1 MDLKSLI
8 LNPEKET
15 ISIINLDEQ
24 QIGYFLLGQNKIKFL
39 GEKKPPPLIEKQE
52 KQCIS
57 IVITDDSAY
66 LDDFFLAYD
75 KIGCTKLDSSIFFK
89 LFDVI
94 LPEIGIYE
102 FKLVDESYK
111 SLKNCSWYLFDIGFF
126 ITGRTYYEKYGFMNE
141 EHSTPDAKKR
151 ISELRNTTTLNELYL
166 NDQDKLQEIYDKLIL
181 NNDTFKEV
189 SFEDLKEILLKDFIL
204 NYVKPI
210 CESEYNKET
219 YKLLATILYNIKIFL
234 EKKGFSDRWFRKYY
248 PIVEDKLKPEIFI
261 ESGGSHFL
269 NIDIV
274 THSKG
279 GKRKTK
285 IYKKKSKRKTKG
297 KSKNYKKKNNN
308 HIKTNRQ
315 TRRIYL

>member
-15 ISIINLDEQ
+15 ISIINLDGQ

-39 GEKKPPPLIEKQE
+39 GEKKPPPLIEKEE

-57 IVITDDSAY
+57 IIITDDSAY
-66 LDDFFLAYD
+66 LDDFFLSND
-75 KIGCTKLDSSIFFK
+75 KVDCTKLDSSIFFK
-89 LFDVI
+89 LFDVV
-94 LPEIGIYE
+94 LPEIGINE
-102 FKLVDESYK
+102 FKLVDMSYI
-111 SLKNCSWYLFDIGFF
+111 SLNNCSWDLFDIGFL
-126 ITGRTYYEKYGFMNE
+126 IKGRTYYEKYGFMNN
-141 EHSTPDAKKR
+141 EHSTPDAKKK
-151 ISELRNTTTLNELYL
+151 IAELRNTTTLNELYL

-181 NNDTFKEV
+181 NDDNYKEM
-189 SFEDLKEILLKDFIL
+189 LLKDFIL
-204 NYVKPI
+204 NYMNRA
-210 CESEYNKET
+210 CLSRYNKET
-219 YKLLATILYNIKIFL
+219 HVFLYTILDDIKIFL
-234 EKKGFSDRWFRKYY
+234 EKEGFSDRWFRKYY

-285 IYKKKSKRKTKG
+285 IYKKKTKRKTKR
-297 KSKNYKKKNNN
+297 KSKSKYKNYKNYKNN
-308 HIKTNRQ
+308 IKTNRV
-315 TRRIYL
+315 TRRI

>member
-15 ISIINLDEQ
+15 ISIINLDGQ

-39 GEKKPPPLIEKQE
+39 GEKKPPPLIEEEE

-57 IVITDDSAY
+57 IIITDDSAY
-66 LDDFFLAYD
+66 LDDFFLSHD
-75 KIGCTKLDSSIFFK
+75 KIDCTKLDSSIFFK
-89 LFDVI
+89 LFDVV

-102 FKLVDESYK
+102 FKLVDESYI
-111 SLKNCSWYLFDIGFF
+111 SLKNCSWNLFDIGFL
-126 ITGRTYYEKYGFMNE
+126 IKGRTYYEKYGFMNN
-141 EHSTPDAKKR
+141 EHSTPDAKKK
-151 ISELRNTTTLNELYL
+151 IAELRNTTTLNELYL

-181 NNDTFKEV
+181 NYKEI
-189 SFEDLKEILLKDFIL
+189 SLEDLKEMLLKVFIL

-210 CESEYNKET
+210 CESEYNGET
-219 YKLLATILYNIKIFL
+219 YKLLATILDDIKNFL
-234 EKKGFSDRWFRKYY
+234 EKEGFSDRWFRKYY

-285 IYKKKSKRKTKG
+285 IYKKKTKRKTKS
-297 KSKNYKKKNNN
+297 KSKSKTKNYKK
-308 HIKTNRQ
+308 
-315 TRRIYL
+315 YY